1 MALTRSLY
9 GRDEKNENEIN
20 KIQYNYNNQE
30 YIILNK
36 CPHCNL
42 EIHPT
47 VGNSYSF
54 ENNSLNIKALSLNCP
69 SCKKDYFI
77 FNDFREDVSLNE
89 QYLLSIPALDFKGN
103 TLVQNTSSNFQNLY
117 SQSVNSELQG
127 FYDIAFFGYIKS
139 LEILIKDIAILEHP
153 ESEDTILFSNL
164 ITCLERYHSTNIH
177 LFSNKL
183 LDVLKNDYLHYKTSS
198 NFTSYIELVKDCI
211 DYFLLYLEL
220 LLKTFTLNANKN
232 V

>member
-1 MALTRSLY
+1 MK
-9 GRDEKNENEIN
+9 KNENEIN
-20 KIQYNYNNQE
+20 KIQYNYNDQE

-47 VGNSYSF
+47 VENSYSF
-54 ENNSLNIKALSLNCP
+54 QNNSLTIKAISLNCP

-77 FNDFREDVSLNE
+77 FNDFQEDVLLKDR
-89 QYLLSIPALDFKGN
+89 YLLSIPSLDFKEN
-103 TLVQNTSSNFQNLY
+103 TLIQNTSHNFQHLY

-153 ESEDTILFSNL
+153 KSEDTILFSNL
-164 ITCLERYHSTNIH
+164 INCLEQYHSTNIH

-220 LLKTFTLNANKN
+220 LLKTFTLNANN
-232 V
+232 TV